1 MRVLVAGET
10 ELRLEVTLHVRGGG
24 DGSEESGID
33 ALLVGLSLLRSGV
46 LLLGL
51 LEDTFLGLLGGLVS
65 LEVGVVDVLGDG
77 DLGDVDNGGGG
88 DDLVG
93 DGSSDWDTVDL
104 VWSGDE
110 EKSRLELL
118 QEDDS
123 LASGGTGE
131 EDEDGS
137 WDDGGSKGVLV
148 LGEGFLSVSDE
159 LLSEGKSWVELGLTS
174 GNDLSLAAVLLASD
188 RLGGDESSL
197 LGLDLGHWLGAL
209 VLSSSRVHLRS
220 RVLGDAIDGA
230 VTGHFELKSP
240 YKKSE
245 SSKS

>member
-1 MRVLVAGET
+1 VRVLVAGET

-51 LEDTFLGLLGGLVS
+51 LEDTFLGLLDGLVS

-104 VWSGDE
+104 KILLISGETIFSIDIME
-110 EKSRLELL
+110 EEIKI
-118 QEDDS
+118 
-123 LASGGTGE
+123 
-131 EDEDGS
+131 
-137 WDDGGSKGVLV
+137 KKV
-148 LGEGFLSVSDE
+148 LG
-159 LLSEGKSWVELGLTS
+159 
-174 GNDLSLAAVLLASD
+174 
-188 RLGGDESSL
+188 
-197 LGLDLGHWLGAL
+197 
-209 VLSSSRVHLRS
+209 
-220 RVLGDAIDGA
+220 
-230 VTGHFELKSP
+230 
-240 YKKSE
+240 
-245 SSKS
+245 